1 MNITNEL
8 KTKLLAAGNAAE
20 AAEIMKAE
28 GQEITREEAELL
40 FEEIG
45 KW

>member
-20 AAEIMKAE
+20 AAEIVNHP
-28 GQEITREEAELL
+28 THS
-40 FEEIG
+40 F
-45 KW
+45 